1 MKSYRLYFEFAKG
14 LWKQNPVFFQLLG
27 MCPTLA
33 VTNSAINGLSMG
45 LAVIFVLTCSGIVI
59 SSIRKLIPRE
69 VRIPTFVIIIA
80 SFVTVIDFVF
90 KAQLPEVSK
99 ALGPYVPLIVV
110 NCIILGRQEAFTSK
124 NPLLPSIADT
134 LGMGI
139 GFTLALV
146 ILGSIRE
153 IFGSGSIFGFQI
165 LGDYFHPWVIMI
177 LPPGAFLTLGVL
189 IGFINKFSHQRA

>member
-1 MKSYRLYFEFAKG
+1 MKAYRFYFEFTKG
-14 LWKQNPVFFQLLG
+14 LWKENPVFFQLLG

-33 VTNSAINGLSMG
+33 VTTTARNGFSMG
-45 LAVIFVLTCSGIVI
+45 LAVIFVLTCSGMVI
-59 SSIRKLIPRE
+59 SAIRRFVPSE
-69 VRIPTFVIIIA
+69 VRIPVFVVIIA
-80 SFVTVIDFVF
+80 SFVTIIDLVF

-99 ALGPYVPLIVV
+99 ALGPYIPLIVV
-110 NCIILGRQEAFTSK
+110 NCIILGRMEAFVSK
-124 NPLLPSIADT
+124 NPLSFSILDT

-146 ILGSIRE
+146 ILGSVRE
-153 IFGSGSIFGFQI
+153 LLGSGAIFNFQI

-189 IGFINKFSHQRA
+189 IGFINKFSRQRA